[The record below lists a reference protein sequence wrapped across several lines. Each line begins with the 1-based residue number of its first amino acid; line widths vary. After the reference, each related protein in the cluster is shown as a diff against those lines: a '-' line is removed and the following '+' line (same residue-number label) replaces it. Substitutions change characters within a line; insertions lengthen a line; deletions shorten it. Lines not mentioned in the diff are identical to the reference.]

1 MIARAERGKQGGRQ
15 MERGQQ
21 KGPKATT
28 GKPPSSF
35 SPPPTI
41 GWEQGEKGG
50 GVTQKTPIIMT
61 RVPPNPPRRGC
72 MTFTNQSDKPL
83 LNED

>member
-28 GKPPSSF
+28 GKPPSSS

-41 GWEQGEKGG
+41 GWEQGKKG